1 MKLSCGY
8 DPAAYLCYRI
18 MIDNFSWVIRGKLA
32 GSAIP
37 DEAYGGRT
45 AFFNKGTIATDLA
58 DLYGRGI
65 RCLVSL
71 TARAADLDP
80 HCRAAGLDW
89 HYYPITDFGI
99 PDSID
104 SFDNLITSIIDS
116 MNRNRPVC
124 VHCFA
129 GIGRTGLVL
138 CCAVGKYLQLPAAR
152 AIATVRKVRSALE
165 TREQESFVRRYLDR
179 QILDR

>member
-1 MKLSCGY
+1 
-8 DPAAYLCYRI
+8 
-18 MIDNFSWVIRGKLA
+18 MIDNFSWVIRDKLA

-37 DEAYGGRT
+37 EEAYFGRAETGGTT
-45 AFFNKGTIATDLA
+45 AAFAAGGAITTDLV

-71 TARAADLDP
+71 TDTAVGLGP
-80 HCRAAGLDW
+80 HCRGAGLDW

-104 SFDNLITSIIDS
+104 SFDNLITAITDS
-116 MNRNRPVC
+116 MDRSRPVC
-124 VHCFA
+124 VHCYA

-138 CCAVGKYLQLPAAR
+138 CCTVGRYLQLPAAR
-152 AIATVRKVRSALE
+152 AIAAVRNIRSALE
-165 TREQESFVRRYLDR
+165 TREQAGFVQRYLER
-179 QILDR
+179 

>member
-1 MKLSCGY
+1 
-8 DPAAYLCYRI
+8 
-18 MIDNFSWVIRGKLA
+18 MIDNFSWVIRDKLA

-37 DEAYGGRT
+37 EEAYFSRT
-45 AFFNKGTIATDLA
+45 ALFGRIETGGTPAGFAAGATAATDLA

-71 TARAADLDP
+71 TDAAAGLGP

-89 HYYPITDFGI
+89 RYYPITDFGI

-104 SFDNLITSIIDS
+104 SFDDLISAIIDS
-116 MNRNRPVC
+116 MDRSRPVC
-124 VHCFA
+124 VHCYA

-138 CCAVGKYLQLPAAR
+138 CCTVGRYLQLPAAR
-152 AIATVRKVRSALE
+152 AIAAVRNIRSALE
-165 TREQESFVRRYLDR
+165 TREQAGFVQRYLGR
-179 QILDR
+179 